1 MRPTHPVALITGAS
15 SGIGLETA
23 RALAAQGFRLAL
35 GARRTERVAQLADE
49 LSNSLG
55 VRVFAG
61 QLDVRVTESVNAF
74 VAAAA
79 ETLGGLNVVVNNAGV
94 ARGTAKVDAVLED
107 EWHEMMSTN
116 VEGVLRVTRAALPHL
131 RSGGWGHIVMLGS
144 IAGVGVYEGG
154 AAYCAS
160 KHAVHA
166 ISQTLRLELCGDP
179 IRITEILPGMVET
192 EFSVVRFGDV
202 AKAAA
207 VYRGLTPLTAVDIAE
222 CVRWVVG
229 LPDHVNID
237 EIVVKPRDQAYF
249 TKVHRTA

>member
-1 MRPTHPVALITGAS
+1 MRPEHPVAMITGAS
-15 SGIGLETA
+15 SGIGEETA

-35 GARRTERVAQLADE
+35 GARRTDRVAQLADE
-49 LSNSLG
+49 LSHALG

-61 QLDVRVTESVNAF
+61 QLDVRVSESVEAF

-79 ETLGGLNVVVNNAGV
+79 ETLGGLHVVVNNAGV
-94 ARGTAKVDAVLED
+94 ARGAAKVDALMES
-107 EWHEMMSTN
+107 EWHEMMATN
-116 VEGVLRVTRAALPHL
+116 VEGVLRVTRAAIPHL
-131 RSGGWGHIVMLGS
+131 REAGWGHIVMMGS

-192 EFSVVRFGDV
+192 EFSLVRFGSAD
-202 AKAAA
+202 KAAA
-207 VYRGLTPLTAVDIAE
+207 VYRGMTPLTGVDIAE
-222 CVRWVVG
+222 CVRWVID

-237 EIVVKPRDQAYF
+237 EMVVKPRDQAYF
-249 TKVHRTA
+249 TKVHREA